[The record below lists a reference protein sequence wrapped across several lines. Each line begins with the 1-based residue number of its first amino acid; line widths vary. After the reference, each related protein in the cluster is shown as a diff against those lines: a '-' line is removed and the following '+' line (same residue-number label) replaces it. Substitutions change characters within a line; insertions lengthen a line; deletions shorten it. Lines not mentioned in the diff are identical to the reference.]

1 MAAERNAGHDVVA
14 AGLNAMRDWKAV
26 LMLLPFVLA
35 LAWALARMLRPEA
48 AFALLAAFA
57 LC

>member
-1 MAAERNAGHDVVA
+1 MS
-14 AGLNAMRDWKAV
+14 AMRDWKAV
-26 LMLLPFVLA
+26 LMLLPFALA

>member
-1 MAAERNAGHDVVA
+1 MS
-14 AGLNAMRDWKAV
+14 AMRRWKAV
-26 LMLLPFVLA
+26 LMLLPFALA
-35 LAWALARMLRPEA
+35 LGWALARMLRPDS

>member
-1 MAAERNAGHDVVA
+1 
-14 AGLNAMRDWKAV
+14 MRRWKAV

-35 LAWALARMLRPEA
+35 LGWALARMLRPESA
-48 AFALLAAFA
+48 LVLLAVLT